1 MFFFNTGLFSPC
13 IFCSFLHLQTI
24 LPHLE
29 FAQWSYVYWEIIWNI
44 GIRQVLNS
52 PAENNGKQDENKMK
66 TNIFLDTALLHVS
79 CFFIWHDPVC
89 WFLPLIC
96 RFDGIPNL
104 HNPCGG
110 CEWKW
115 GRDEHKGNDHKDV
128 LRQTV
133 RTTTK
138 RHAWN
143 RKFYGKN
150 LNLNQN
156 L

>member
-1 MFFFNTGLFSPC
+1 MQLSSSANHFAPSWIGPMKLC
-13 IFCSFLHLQTI
+13 FLRDNLKH
-24 LPHLE
+24 
-29 FAQWSYVYWEIIWNI
+29 
-44 GIRQVLNS
+44 S
-52 PAENNGKQDENKMK
+52 PAENNGKQDENKME
-66 TNIFLDTALLHVS
+66 TNISLDTALLHVS

-104 HNPCGG
+104 HNPCCG
-110 CEWKW
+110 CQWKR